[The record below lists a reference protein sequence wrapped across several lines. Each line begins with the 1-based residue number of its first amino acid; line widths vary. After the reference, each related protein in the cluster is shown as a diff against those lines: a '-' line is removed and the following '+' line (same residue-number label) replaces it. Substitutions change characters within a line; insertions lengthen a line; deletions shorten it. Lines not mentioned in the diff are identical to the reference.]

1 MTEEVLRAI
10 LDEYQQKTDK
20 KFVDLEKK
28 IVGVESSLD
37 NKMVSIDKSIR
48 DEIVLAK
55 RDVGVLI
62 EDQNDKISILAEQV
76 ADIPKLREEVR
87 GMGVQ
92 LERVEGKVD
101 GVANYLQ
108 NNLDPRVARLEDL
121 VSEKEYAQ

>member
-10 LDEYQQKTDK
+10 LDEYQQKTDNR
-20 KFVDLEKK
+20 FSDLEKK
-28 IVGVESSLD
+28 IVNVESNLE
-37 NKMVSIDKSIR
+37 NKIVSIDKSIR
-48 DEIVLAK
+48 DEMALST
-55 RDVGVLI
+55 RDIGVLI
-62 EDQNDKISILAEQV
+62 EHQNDKIAILAEQV

-87 GMGVQ
+87 GMGVK

-121 VSEKEYAQ
+121 VSEKEYTQ